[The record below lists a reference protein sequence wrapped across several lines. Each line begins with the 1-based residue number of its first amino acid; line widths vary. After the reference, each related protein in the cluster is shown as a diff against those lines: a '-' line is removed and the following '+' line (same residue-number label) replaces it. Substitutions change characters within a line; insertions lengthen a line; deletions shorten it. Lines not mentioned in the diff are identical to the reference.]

1 LQVTEDESDIEMS
14 DNFLQANSIQEDSE
28 VDEIELPDKKL
39 KRNASST
46 SGDIR
51 KCRRTSV
58 YETAASTTAD
68 GMMSLGDSIKDA
80 QLLPQLTRFDQCI
93 EVLNEMKTDKSLSN
107 KEYFSIVKVFMRE
120 EEHHSA
126 LFVGMPMDMR
136 MEWLIEEKW
145 I

>member
-1 LQVTEDESDIEMS
+1 MS
-14 DNFLQANSIQEDSE
+14 DGSLPANSVQEDSD

-39 KRNASST
+39 MRNASST

-51 KCRRTSV
+51 QRRRKSV
-58 YETAASTTAD
+58 YETAANTMAD

-93 EVLNEMKTDKSLSN
+93 EVLNEMKADNSLSN
-107 KEYFSIVKVFMRE
+107 KEYFGIVKVFMRE
-120 EEHHSA
+120 EEHYSA

-136 MEWLIEEKW
+136 MEWLIEEKL
-145 I
+145 IQNQALD